1 MSFNPL
7 GKACRMPDAAE
18 TAASEDRL
26 LGRRVRLRQPRDG
39 YRAAI
44 DPVLLAA
51 AVAAG
56 SGERVADLGCGV
68 GGALLCLAARCPEVS
83 VTGVERDPGLAA
95 LARDNLGLNGFE
107 DRTAIVEG
115 SVADPI
121 PGAPF
126 DRVMMNPPFLP
137 LGRGR
142 ASAHP
147 VKAAANVEDGLD
159 LAGWV
164 AAAARALKPR
174 GWLTLVH
181 RADRI
186 DEICAA
192 LRPGFGALT
201 LFPLWP
207 RAGEPARRVL
217 VQARRGGRAP
227 ATLAAG
233 LVLHEADG
241 GYTEAAQAVL
251 RDGAPLAL

>member
-26 LGRRVRLRQPRDG
+26 LGGRVRLLQPRDG

-56 SGERVADLGCGV
+56 PGERVADLGCGV
-68 GGALLCLAARCPEVS
+68 GAALLCLAARCPEVS
-83 VTGVERDPGLAA
+83 VIGVERDPGLAA
-95 LARDNLGLNGFE
+95 LARENLRLNGLALNGPAG
-107 DRTAIVEG
+107 RAAIVEG

-121 PGAPF
+121 AGAPF

-137 LGRGR
+137 PGRGR

-164 AAAARALKPR
+164 AAAARR
-174 GWLTLVH
+174 
-181 RADRI
+181 
-186 DEICAA
+186 
-192 LRPGFGALT
+192 
-201 LFPLWP
+201 
-207 RAGEPARRVL
+207 
-217 VQARRGGRAP
+217 
-227 ATLAAG
+227 
-233 LVLHEADG
+233 
-241 GYTEAAQAVL
+241 
-251 RDGAPLAL
+251 

>member
-1 MSFNPL
+1 
-7 GKACRMPDAAE
+7 MPDGREGGGAEAA
-18 TAASEDRL
+18 AGEDRL
-26 LGRRVRLRQPRDG
+26 LGGRVRLLQPRDG

-56 SGERVADLGCGV
+56 PGERVADLGCGV
-68 GGALLCLAARCPEVS
+68 GAALLCLAVRCPEV
-83 VTGVERDPGLAA
+83 VVVGIEREPGLAA
-95 LARDNLGLNGFE
+95 LAIENLRLNGLE
-107 DRTAIVEG
+107 ARGTILRG

-137 LGRGR
+137 PGRGR

-147 VKAAANVEDGLD
+147 VRAGANVEGDLD
-159 LAGWV
+159 LGGWI
-164 AAAARALKPR
+164 AMAARALKPR
-174 GWLTLVH
+174 GWLTLIH
-181 RADRI
+181 RADRV

-192 LRPGFGALT
+192 LRPAFGSVT

-217 VQARRGGRAP
+217 VRARRGGRSP
-227 ATLAAG
+227 AVLAAG
-233 LVLHEADG
+233 LVLHGADG
-241 GYTEAAQAVL
+241 RFTEATDAVL
-251 RDGAPLAL
+251 RDAAPLDL

>member
-1 MSFNPL
+1 
-7 GKACRMPDAAE
+7 MPEAAAP
-18 TAASEDRL
+18 AAGEDRL
-26 LGRRVRLRQPRDG
+26 LGGRVRLLQPRDG

-56 SGERVADLGCGV
+56 PGERVADLGCGV
-68 GGALLCLAARCPEVS
+68 GAALLCLAARCPEVA

-95 LARDNLGLNGFE
+95 LARDNLGLNGLAG
-107 DRTAIVEG
+107 RATVIEG
-115 SVADPI
+115 SVAEPI
-121 PGAPF
+121 PDAPF

-137 LGRGR
+137 PGRGR
-142 ASAHP
+142 TSAHQI
-147 VKAAANVEDGLD
+147 KAAANVEDGLD
-159 LAGWV
+159 LAGWI
-164 AAAARALKPR
+164 AAAAKVLKPR

-192 LRPGFGALT
+192 LRPGFGAVT

-217 VQARRGGRAP
+217 VQARRGGRSP
-227 ATLAAG
+227 AVLAAG

-241 GYTEAAQAVL
+241 GYTPAAQAVL
-251 RDGAPLAL
+251 RDAAPLAL

>member
-1 MSFNPL
+1 
-7 GKACRMPDAAE
+7 MPEGQGGVAA
-18 TAASEDRL
+18 AGEDRL
-26 LGRRVRLRQPRDG
+26 LGGRVRLLQPRDG

-51 AVAAG
+51 AVPAG
-56 SGERVADLGCGV
+56 PGERAADLGCGV
-68 GGALLCLAARCPEVS
+68 GTALLCLAARCPDVS

-95 LARDNLGLNGFE
+95 LARENLKLNGLE
-107 DRTAIVEG
+107 LNGLVGRAAIVEG
-115 SVADPI
+115 SVADPV

-137 LGRGR
+137 PGRGR
-142 ASAHP
+142 ASDHP
-147 VKAAANVEDGLD
+147 VKAAANVEHGLD

-164 AAAARALKPR
+164 AAAARSLKPR
-174 GWLTLVH
+174 GWLTLIH

-192 LRPGFGALT
+192 LRPAFGSLT

-207 RAGEPARRVL
+207 RVGEAARRVL
-217 VQARRGGRAP
+217 VQARRGGQSP
-227 ATLAAG
+227 AVLAAG

-241 GYTEAAQAVL
+241 SFTAAAQAVL
-251 RDGAPLAL
+251 RDAAPLQL

>member
-1 MSFNPL
+1 
-7 GKACRMPDAAE
+7 MPEAVA
-18 TAASEDRL
+18 AASGEDRL
-26 LGRRVRLRQPRDG
+26 LDGRVRLRQLREG

-51 AVAAG
+51 AVAAEP
-56 SGERVADLGCGV
+56 GERVADLGCGV
-68 GGALLCLAARCPEVS
+68 GAALLCLAARCPGVA
-83 VTGVERDPGLAA
+83 VTGVERDPV
-95 LARDNLGLNGFE
+95 LARLARENLGLNGLAG
-107 DRTAIVEG
+107 RAAIVEG

-126 DRVMMNPPFLP
+126 DRVMVNPPFLP
-137 LGRGR
+137 PGRGR

-147 VKAAANVEDGLD
+147 IKAAANVEDGLALD
-159 LAGWV
+159 GWI

-192 LRPGFGALT
+192 LRPAFGSVT

-207 RAGEPARRVL
+207 KAGAPARRIL
-217 VQARRGGRAP
+217 VQARRGGRSP
-227 ATLAAG
+227 AVLSAG
-233 LVLHEADG
+233 LVLHDADG
-241 GYTEAAQAVL
+241 GFTPAAQAVL
-251 RDGAPLAL
+251 RDAAPLAV

>member
-1 MSFNPL
+1 
-7 GKACRMPDAAE
+7 MPEAAA
-18 TAASEDRL
+18 AASGEDRL
-26 LGRRVRLRQPRDG
+26 LDGRVRLRQLREG

-51 AVAAG
+51 AVAAEP
-56 SGERVADLGCGV
+56 GERVADLGCGV
-68 GGALLCLAARCPEVS
+68 GAALLCLAARCPGVA
-83 VTGVERDPGLAA
+83 VTGVERDPVLAGLA
-95 LARDNLGLNGFE
+95 RENLGLNGLAG
-107 DRTAIVEG
+107 RAMIAEG

-121 PGAPF
+121 PGGPF
-126 DRVMMNPPFLP
+126 DRVMVNPPFLP
-137 LGRGR
+137 PGRGR
-142 ASAHP
+142 ASAHLI
-147 VKAAANVEDGLD
+147 KAAANVEDGLALD
-159 LAGWV
+159 GWI

-192 LRPGFGALT
+192 LRPGFGSMT

-217 VQARRGGRAP
+217 VQARRGGRSP
-227 ATLAAG
+227 AVLAAG

-251 RDGAPLAL
+251 RDAAPLAL

>member
-1 MSFNPL
+1 
-7 GKACRMPDAAE
+7 MPEAANR
-18 TAASEDRL
+18 AASEDRL
-26 LGRRVRLRQPRDG
+26 LDGRVRLRQPRDG

-51 AVAAG
+51 AVPAAP
-56 SGERVADLGCGV
+56 GERVADLGCGV
-68 GGALLCLAARCPEVS
+68 GAALLCLAARCPEVS

-95 LARDNLGLNGFE
+95 LARENLGLNGLGG
-107 DRTAIVEG
+107 RAAIVEG
-115 SVADPI
+115 SVADSI

-137 LGRGR
+137 PGRGR

-164 AAAARALKPR
+164 VAAARVLKPR
-174 GWLTLVH
+174 GWLTLIH
-181 RADRI
+181 RADRV
-186 DEICAA
+186 DEICTA
-192 LRPGFGALT
+192 LRPGFGSLT

-207 RAGEPARRVL
+207 RAGEAARRVL

-227 ATLAAG
+227 AVLAAG
-233 LVLHEADG
+233 LVLHEAG
-241 GYTEAAQAVL
+241 GGFTPAAQVVL
-251 RDGAPLAL
+251 RDAAPLTL

>member
-1 MSFNPL
+1 MSFNPR
-7 GKACRMPDAAE
+7 GKACRMPEGVRPAAG
-18 TAASEDRL
+18 EDRL
-26 LGRRVRLRQPRDG
+26 LGGRVRLLQPRDG

-51 AVAAG
+51 AVPAVP
-56 SGERVADLGCGV
+56 GERVADLGCGV
-68 GGALLCLAARCPEVS
+68 GAALLCLAARCPEVS

-95 LARDNLGLNGFE
+95 LARQNLELNGLAG
-107 DRTAIVEG
+107 RAATVEG

-137 LGRGR
+137 PGRGR

-147 VKAAANVEDGLD
+147 VKAAANVEAGLD

-164 AAAARALKPR
+164 AAAARVLKPR

-181 RADRI
+181 RADRV
-186 DEICAA
+186 DEICAV
-192 LRPGFGALT
+192 LQPGFGALT

-217 VQARRGGRAP
+217 VQARRGGRSP
-227 ATLAAG
+227 AVLAAG

-241 GYTEAAQAVL
+241 GYTPAAQAVL
-251 RDGAPLAL
+251 RDAAPLVL

>member
-1 MSFNPL
+1 MSFNL
-7 GKACRMPDAAE
+7 RGKACRMPEAAE
-18 TAASEDRL
+18 PAASEDRL
-26 LGRRVRLRQPRDG
+26 LGGRVRLLQPRDG

-51 AVAAG
+51 AVPAVP
-56 SGERVADLGCGV
+56 GEHVADLGCGV
-68 GGALLCLAARCPEVS
+68 GAALLCLAARCPEVS
-83 VTGVERDPGLAA
+83 VTGVERESGLAA
-95 LARDNLGLNGFE
+95 LARENLGLNGLAG
-107 DRTAIVEG
+107 RCAIVEG

-121 PGAPF
+121 GGALF
-126 DRVMMNPPFLP
+126 DRVMINPPFLP
-137 LGRGR
+137 PGRGR

-147 VKAAANVEDGLD
+147 VKAAANVEAGLD

-164 AAAARALKPR
+164 AAAAGVLRPR

-192 LRPGFGALT
+192 LRPGFGSLT

-207 RAGEPARRVL
+207 KAGEPARRVL
-217 VQARRGGRAP
+217 VQARRSGRSP
-227 ATLAAG
+227 AVLAAG

-241 GYTEAAQAVL
+241 GYTPAAQAVL
-251 RDGAPLAL
+251 RDAAPLAL

>member
-1 MSFNPL
+1 
-7 GKACRMPDAAE
+7 MPEAAE
-18 TAASEDRL
+18 PAAGEDRL
-26 LGRRVRLRQPRDG
+26 LGERVRLLQPRDG

-51 AVAAG
+51 AVPAG

-68 GGALLCLAARCPEVS
+68 GAALLCLAARCPEVS

-95 LARDNLGLNGFE
+95 FARENLGLNELAG
-107 DRTAIVEG
+107 RAAIVEG
-115 SVADPI
+115 SAADPI

-137 LGRGR
+137 PGRGR

-174 GWLTLVH
+174 GWLTLIH
-181 RADRI
+181 RADRV
-186 DEICAA
+186 DEICTV
-192 LRPGFGALT
+192 LQPGFGSLT

-207 RAGEPARRVL
+207 RAGESARRVL
-217 VQARRGGRAP
+217 VQARRGGRSP
-227 ATLAAG
+227 AVLAAG

-241 GYTEAAQAVL
+241 HYTPAAQAVL
-251 RDGAPLAL
+251 RDAAPLAL

>member
-1 MSFNPL
+1 MSFNPR
-7 GKACRMPDAAE
+7 GKACRMPEGAGPVAG
-18 TAASEDRL
+18 EDRL
-26 LGRRVRLRQPRDG
+26 LGGRVRLLQPQGG

-51 AVAAG
+51 AVPAAP
-56 SGERVADLGCGV
+56 GERMADLGCGV
-68 GGALLCLAARCPEVS
+68 GTALLCLAARCPEVS
-83 VTGVERDPGLAA
+83 VTGIERDPGLAA
-95 LARDNLGLNGFE
+95 LARDNLELNGIV
-107 DRTAIVEG
+107 RRAAIVEG
-115 SVADPI
+115 SVAGPI

-137 LGRGR
+137 PGRGR

-147 VKAAANVEDGLD
+147 VKAAANVEAGLD

-192 LRPGFGALT
+192 LQPGFGALT

-217 VQARRGGRAP
+217 VQARRGGRSP
-227 ATLAAG
+227 AVLAAG

-241 GYTEAAQAVL
+241 SYTPAAQAVL
-251 RDGAPLAL
+251 RDAAPLDM

>member
-1 MSFNPL
+1 
-7 GKACRMPDAAE
+7 MPEAAE
-18 TAASEDRL
+18 PAIGEDRL
-26 LGRRVRLRQPRDG
+26 LDGRVRLLQPRDG

-51 AVAAG
+51 AVLAAAG
-56 SGERVADLGCGV
+56 EHVADLGCGV
-68 GGALLCLAARCPEVS
+68 GAALLCLAARYPEVS

-95 LARDNLGLNGFE
+95 LARENLALNGVAG
-107 DRTAIVEG
+107 RAAIVEG

-121 PGAPF
+121 PGTPF

-137 LGRGR
+137 PGRGR
-142 ASAHP
+142 ASAQP
-147 VKAAANVEDGLD
+147 IKAAANVEDGLD

-174 GWLTLVH
+174 GWLTLIH
-181 RADRI
+181 RADRV

-192 LRPGFGALT
+192 LQPGFGSLT

-217 VQARRGGRAP
+217 VQGRRGGRSP
-227 ATLAAG
+227 AVLAAG

-241 GYTEAAQAVL
+241 GYTPAAQAVL
-251 RDGAPLAL
+251 RDAAPLDM